1 MAAALQAQLRQFAR
15 VRANCQAMT
24 AGTQLLLW
32 REDGFHLRFVRMSAD
47 LQHVLWE
54 DVSGEP
60 AGHGGVRVS
69 ELVDVL
75 PSALSA
81 RLQTRT
87 ALALSMSLVTNDG
100 CFDFLALAQEDW
112 DVWYEGLR
120 FLAETSE
127 PQLQPLPQQRGA
139 LGGEGEKGA
148 WGDHRGAFGDG
159 LSEEEEQEEAA
170 AAAAGLQQQ
179 RFGPAVPAAAAAAA
193 AAAPAAA
200 PPPAAAAPAAPAAA
214 PAKYGGSAASAAAVD
229 AMPLLQ
235 EIRDRMVQMQRE
247 QNELAR
253 CHQQALMMLAQA
265 QVAHADGGGG
275 GAGGAGGGG
284 VSRQPWGR
292 EPDGE
297 SDESDAE
304 VGAQRQQ
311 GEEGLNKT
319 AQSSARSDVH
329 LRSRE
334 RVLMLSRLREL
345 EHLTE
350 LKDTTI
356 ETLERLIAEV
366 V

>member
-1 MAAALQAQLRQFAR
+1 MPVHHIDDSCGKQRHVTRSTFSAE
-15 VRANCQAMT
+15 
-24 AGTQLLLW
+24 LLAHGD
-32 REDGFHLRFVRMSAD
+32 EAD
-47 LQHVLWE
+47 
-54 DVSGEP
+54 P
-60 AGHGGVRVS
+60 
-69 ELVDVL
+69 
-75 PSALSA
+75 
-81 RLQTRT
+81 
-87 ALALSMSLVTNDG
+87 
-100 CFDFLALAQEDW
+100 
-112 DVWYEGLR
+112 
-120 FLAETSE
+120 
-127 PQLQPLPQQRGA
+127 
-139 LGGEGEKGA
+139 
-148 WGDHRGAFGDG
+148 
-159 LSEEEEQEEAA
+159 
-170 AAAAGLQQQ
+170 
-179 RFGPAVPAAAAAAA
+179 
-193 AAAPAAA
+193 
-200 PPPAAAAPAAPAAA
+200 
-214 PAKYGGSAASAAAVD
+214 
-229 AMPLLQ
+229 
-235 EIRDRMVQMQRE
+235 
-247 QNELAR
+247 
-253 CHQQALMMLAQA
+253 LMMLAQA

>member
-1 MAAALQAQLRQFAR
+1 
-15 VRANCQAMT
+15 
-24 AGTQLLLW
+24 
-32 REDGFHLRFVRMSAD
+32 
-47 LQHVLWE
+47 
-54 DVSGEP
+54 
-60 AGHGGVRVS
+60 
-69 ELVDVL
+69 
-75 PSALSA
+75 
-81 RLQTRT
+81 
-87 ALALSMSLVTNDG
+87 
-100 CFDFLALAQEDW
+100 
-112 DVWYEGLR
+112 
-120 FLAETSE
+120 
-127 PQLQPLPQQRGA
+127 
-139 LGGEGEKGA
+139 
-148 WGDHRGAFGDG
+148 
-159 LSEEEEQEEAA
+159 
-170 AAAAGLQQQ
+170 
-179 RFGPAVPAAAAAAA
+179 
-193 AAAPAAA
+193 
-200 PPPAAAAPAAPAAA
+200 
-214 PAKYGGSAASAAAVD
+214 
-229 AMPLLQ
+229 
-235 EIRDRMVQMQRE
+235 MQRE

-265 QVAHADGGGG
+265 RVAHADGGG
-275 GAGGAGGGG
+275 GGAGGGG

-297 SDESDAE
+297 SDESDEE